1 MSGIA
6 RHHSEWLSLIEV
18 SGPFLTLPVLVRV
31 FPQGLPKVDGKKLG
45 RLRAA
50 FEEWANA
57 QDAKA
62 SDANALH
69 ATWVQLVLGELLEFD
84 DQTLRSG
91 DGLPSGLD
99 VPLAE
104 HHETLRPSRAIVEPS
119 GRTKAGAPRLLVA
132 VWPSNQDLESAVPAA
147 RWAASP
153 LERMTQLCRSAGV
166 RLGLVTNGERWT
178 VVDAPVGQTAGYA
191 SWYAGLWLQEPITL
205 AAFEALLG
213 VRRFFAVADTDT
225 IEALLDESVAFQQ
238 EVTDQLGYQV
248 RRAVEV
254 LVQALDRADLDRK
267 RELLRDVPPA
277 RLYDAALTVMMRLVF
292 LFCAEERG
300 LLLLGD
306 ETYDANYAV
315 STLRALLREEADR
328 VGVEVLER
336 RQDAWARL
344 LATFR
349 AVHGGVEHEALR
361 LPALGGSLF
370 DPDRFPFLEGRAA
383 GTSWLA
389 TPASPLPIDNRTV
402 LHLLE
407 ALQLLRTRGDGGT
420 SEARKLSYR
429 ALDIEQIGHV
439 YEGLLDHVAVR
450 VDTDTLGLL
459 GTKDKEP
466 ELSLDELN
474 RERRHGTDGLIG
486 FLKEHTGRSTSA
498 LRNDLEAEL
507 DEGAEQR
514 LLVACG
520 NDKALVKHIA
530 PYHALIR
537 KDVWG
542 YPQIYRA
549 GSFMVTGGSERR
561 QTGTHYTPKSLTEQI
576 VTETLEPLVYVGPA
590 EGKPRDAWTLRSAVE
605 LLDLKICDMA
615 MGSGAFL
622 VQVCRWLAER
632 VVEAWEEAERQG
644 AAISADGEVLEKA
657 GGRDLLPPDRE
668 ERLSFARGLVAER
681 CVYGVDINPMAV
693 ELAKL
698 SLWLVTLAKG
708 RPFGFL
714 DHNLRSGDSLLGI
727 TSLEQLENF
736 HLDPVRGTSLHHT
749 LFDPRHEIRVAVTKA
764 LELRQRL
771 RAIRILD
778 IEDVRAMERLDGEAK
793 AVLRRAELAADL
805 LIGGA
810 IATIGMHE
818 QGLDSMLVELADSF
832 RPAITPGPDVRRLD
846 ERARELLDTDCPER
860 LRPRRPFH
868 WAIEFP
874 ELFISERCGF
884 DAIVGNPP
892 FLGGKRITGATGQKY
907 RDFLVKWLAGGTR
920 GSADLVSYFF
930 LRAFGLLKQN
940 GTMGL
945 LAVNTIAEGDTRKV
959 GLESMTNR
967 GAVIYSAYPNEQ
979 WPGSAAVAISRI
991 HVRKGPWHGTCRLH
1005 GSVVAHV
1012 SPFLTGDEDRLPQRL
1027 AANRGK
1033 AFVGTLVHGS
1043 GFLISEDEAQDL
1055 LSKDPRNRDVVFP
1068 YLNGQDVNSD
1078 PNQRP
1083 SRWVINFWDWPE
1095 ARARTYH
1102 EAYSL
1107 VRKRA
1112 KPERDKL
1119 DERTTDNK
1127 KYKKHWWLHGRQ
1139 AKDLYHAIGRGQ
1151 LYAEHPTDWRPGAT
1165 PLRSVILIPETTK
1178 YCAFHILPNDAV
1190 FSHMVKVVASDS
1202 FDLFGVLSSTLHEV
1216 WARKNS
1222 STLET
1227 RLKYV
1232 PTDAFETFAQ
1242 PERVLSNADIPRDF
1256 LALRKRVMGAREL
1269 GLTKLYNELHDPSL
1283 NANDLLKLREMIV
1296 TLDQLVLAAYGWT
1309 DVMLDHDF
1317 HTVAYLPENDRVRF
1331 TISESA
1337 RHEVLRRLAELNH
1350 SRYEEEVREGLRGPV
1365 ETGLVDLQA
1374 ERRRRASSGRMS
1386 GVVASASYA
1395 QSDFAFEEA
1404 PRQVAE
1410 AGAAYDPESGAAR
1423 QIREWLAAHR
1433 GWHAKEEI
1441 ISGARV
1447 RPDEWPL
1454 AIKELVDGGAVA
1466 KQGER
1471 RGTKYKAKQP

>member
-31 FPQGLPKVDGKKLG
+31 FPQGLPKVDGNKLG

-50 FEEWANA
+50 YEEWANA
-57 QDAKA
+57 QDVKA
-62 SDANALH
+62 PDASALH

-104 HHETLRPSRAIVEPS
+104 HHETLRPSIAIVEPS
-119 GRTKAGAPRLLVA
+119 GRAKAGKPRLLVA
-132 VWPSNQDLESAVPAA
+132 VWPSDQDLESAVPAA

-254 LVQALDRADLDRK
+254 LVQALDRADLDRN

-389 TPASPLPIDNRTV
+389 TTASPLPIDNRTV

-407 ALQLLRTRGDGGT
+407 ALQLLRTRGDGGS

-450 VDTDTLGLL
+450 VDADTLGLL

-474 RERRHGTDGLIG
+474 RERHHGVDGLIA
-486 FLKEHTGRSTSA
+486 FLKERTGRSSSA
-498 LRNDLEAEL
+498 LRNDLDAEL
-507 DEGAEQR
+507 DEVAEQR

-520 NDKALVKHIA
+520 NDKALVKRIA

-549 GSFMVTGGSERR
+549 GSFMVTGGPERR

-590 EGKPRDAWTLRSAVE
+590 EGKSRDAWKLRSASE

-644 AAISADGEVLEKA
+644 AAISADGDVLEKA
-657 GGRDLLPPDRE
+657 AGHDLLPLDRE
-668 ERLSFARGLVAER
+668 ERLSFARRLVAER

-727 TSLEQLENF
+727 HRLDQLTELSMTPAGGGQRRLFGKSIESAVHEALALRRQLRVIAIRDIHDVQAMAALDASARAKIDVAERLADGFVGAVFAADSPASLETRLSALSIEAERIVYGDAATLKSSQDQATWDLAKD
-736 HLDPVRGTSLHHT
+736 LPPGRPV
-749 LFDPRHEIRVAVTKA
+749 
-764 LELRQRL
+764 
-771 RAIRILD
+771 
-778 IEDVRAMERLDGEAK
+778 
-793 AVLRRAELAADL
+793 
-805 LIGGA
+805 
-810 IATIGMHE
+810 
-818 QGLDSMLVELADSF
+818 
-832 RPAITPGPDVRRLD
+832 
-846 ERARELLDTDCPER
+846 
-860 LRPRRPFH
+860 RRPFH
-868 WAIEFP
+868 WSLELP
-874 ELFISERCGF
+874 EVFARENAGF
-884 DAIVGNPP
+884 DGIVGNPP
-892 FLGGKRITGATGQKY
+892 FLGGKRISTVLGPTY
-907 RDFLVKWLAGGTR
+907 NDWLATAHEGA
-920 GSADLVSYFF
+920 SKNADLVAHFF
-930 LRAFGLLKQN
+930 RRAWNLLRDGGGFGLLATN
-940 GTMGL
+940 S
-945 LAVNTIAEGDTRKV
+945 IAEGDTRQS
-959 GLESMTNR
+959 GLEWLLR
-967 GAVIYSAYPNEQ
+967 HGAVIHSAHPNEP
-979 WPGSAAVAISRI
+979 WPGSAAVVTSRV
-991 HVRKGPWHGTCRLH
+991 HVRRGEWQGKRSLLGRPVPYISAFLSDREEWSPKRLKANAGIGFI
-1005 GSVVAHV
+1005 GSLLNGIGFV
-1012 SPFLTGDEDRLPQRL
+1012 L
-1027 AANRGK
+1027 AP
-1033 AFVGTLVHGS
+1033 
-1043 GFLISEDEAQDL
+1043 DEAERMLD
-1055 LSKDPRNRDVVFP
+1055 SDPKNADVLFP
-1068 YLNGQDVNSD
+1068 YLNGEDLNSD
-1078 PNQRP
+1078 PEQQPR
-1083 SRWVINFWDWPE
+1083 RFVINFWDWSE
-1095 ARARTYH
+1095 QRAREYALPYRRVLDRVKPHRDTINDAKKRVKERWWTY
-1102 EAYSL
+1102 EA
-1107 VRKRA
+1107 VA
-1112 KPERDKL
+1112 F
-1119 DERTTDNK
+1119 
-1127 KYKKHWWLHGRQ
+1127 
-1139 AKDLYHAIGRGQ
+1139 DLYHRIGTGHRF
-1151 LYAEHPTDWRPGAT
+1151 ERHPEGWDPAT
-1165 PLRSVILIPETTK
+1165 GPMMRVLALTRVSKTL
-1178 YCAFHILPNDAV
+1178 AFSFVPSGCV
-1190 FSHMVKVVASDS
+1190 FSEQTVVFAIEDSAQFAILQSSIHAAFAWQHASRMKN
-1202 FDLFGVLSSTLHEV
+1202 DLRYS
-1216 WARKNS
+1216 
-1222 STLET
+1222 
-1227 RLKYV
+1227 
-1232 PTDAFETFAQ
+1232 PTDAFEPFPWPDKAV
-1242 PERVLSNADIPRDF
+1242 PE
-1256 LALRKRVMGAREL
+1256 ALESLGDRFHEARRSVMSAERI
-1269 GLTKLYNELHDPSL
+1269 GLTKLYNRFHDPNERDSRIEALRELH
-1283 NANDLLKLREMIV
+1283 REI
-1296 TLDQLVLAAYGWT
+1296 DI
-1309 DVMLDHDF
+1309 
-1317 HTVAYLPENDRVRF
+1317 TVARAYNWDDIDLGHGFHEVPYLPENDHVRF
-1331 TISESA
+1331 TISETG
-1337 RHEVLRRLAELNH
+1337 RVEVLQRLAELNRI
-1350 SRYEEEVREGLRGPV
+1350 RYEEEGAQALLRGTATRIHRPRRADAN
-1365 ETGLVDLQA
+1365 TAPQPLLVFSGRSENQA
-1374 ERRRRASSGRMS
+1374 EHLMAAEPRARCGADPGRAI
-1386 GVVASASYA
+1386 V
-1395 QSDFAFEEA
+1395 DFLKTHF
-1404 PRQVAE
+1404 
-1410 AGAAYDPESGAAR
+1410 D
-1423 QIREWLAAHR
+1423 
-1433 GWHAKEEI
+1433 WHAKSAI
-1441 ISGARV
+1441 
-1447 RPDEWPL
+1447 L
-1454 AIKELVDGGAVA
+1454 AATGLTDGQWNSAITDLVANGLVER
-1466 KQGER
+1466 QGER
-1471 RGTKYKAKQP
+1471 RGARYRSRSGPHGARGARP

>member
-50 FEEWANA
+50 YEEWANA

-62 SDANALH
+62 PDASALH
-69 ATWVQLVLGELLEFD
+69 ATWLRLVLGELLEFD
-84 DQTLRSG
+84 EQTLRSG

-104 HHETLRPSRAIVEPS
+104 HHETLRPSMAIVEPS
-119 GRTKAGAPRLLVA
+119 GRTKAGTPRLLVA

-153 LERMTQLCRSAGV
+153 LERMTQLCRSTGV
-166 RLGLVTNGERWT
+166 RVGLVTNGERWT

-191 SWYAGLWLQEPITL
+191 SWYVSLWLQEPITL
-205 AAFEALLG
+205 AAFDALLG
-213 VRRFFAVADTDT
+213 VRRFFSVADTDT

-254 LVQALDRADLDRK
+254 LVQALDRADLDRN

-306 ETYDANYAV
+306 ETYDANYAI

-370 DPDRFPFLEGRAA
+370 DPDRFPFLEGRAV

-439 YEGLLDHVAVR
+439 YEGLLDHAAVR
-450 VDTDTLGLL
+450 VDTYTLGLL

-474 RERRHGTDGLIG
+474 RERRHGADGLIG

-498 LRNDLEAEL
+498 LRNDLDAEL
-507 DEGAEQR
+507 EEVAEQR

-542 YPQIYRA
+542 YPQIYPA

-590 EGKPRDAWTLRSAVE
+590 EGKQRDAWKLRSAAE

-632 VVEAWEEAERQG
+632 VVEAWEGAERQG

-657 GGRDLLPPDRE
+657 AGHDLLPPDRE
-668 ERLSFARGLVAER
+668 ERLSFARRLVAER
-681 CVYGVDINPMAV
+681 CIYGVDINPMAV

-727 TSLEQLENF
+727 TGIEQLENF
-736 HLDPVRGTSLHHT
+736 HLDPARGRSLHNT
-749 LFDPRHEIRVAVTKA
+749 LFDPRHEIRRAVRTA

-771 RAIRILD
+771 RATRILD
-778 IEDVRAMERLDGEAK
+778 IEDVRRMARMNGEALES
-793 AVLRRAELAADL
+793 LRQPELAADL
-805 LIGGA
+805 LVGA
-810 IATIGMHE
+810 VISTAGQRHE
-818 QGLDSMLVELADSF
+818 A
-832 RPAITPGPDVRRLD
+832 LD
-846 ERARELLDTDCPER
+846 ERLVGLAASLKLELSSGADAQQFEGRAREFLDTDCPER

-868 WAIEFP
+868 WVTEFP
-874 ELFISERCGF
+874 EVFVRPDSGF
-884 DAIVGNPP
+884 DGIVGNPP
-892 FLGGKRITGATGQKY
+892 FLGGKRLSQVCGDAYNAYLKAVTSESKGA
-907 RDFLVKWLAGGTR
+907 
-920 GSADLVSYFF
+920 ADLSAYFF
-930 LRAFGLLKQN
+930 RRAFDLIGHGGSFGLLA
-940 GTMGL
+940 T
-945 LAVNTIAEGDTRKV
+945 NTIAQADTKEVGLDVIVAKGGTIYSATPLVIWPGTANVHASIVHVSKREWRGHRRLDGHSVASISSRLVEEAGADIQPYRLKEVFPKASGGTGLLGIGFVISGDLFKEWTTEDINYREVLWPYVNGKELNSMSSISPPRYVINFGNMTEEEAEEYPLAMRRVRELVKPQRDPLTRQIHEVCYWKHWDKREALYEAIQDLKRVLVCSFVSKHLPFTFLPTGWVYSKELVVIPTDDAANFALLQSTVHAVWARHLSGTLKSDLSYSISDALRTFPIPDDDLTECRKV
-959 GLESMTNR
+959 GE
-967 GAVIYSAYPNEQ
+967 AY
-979 WPGSAAVAISRI
+979 
-991 HVRKGPWHGTCRLH
+991 
-1005 GSVVAHV
+1005 
-1012 SPFLTGDEDRLPQRL
+1012 F
-1027 AANRGK
+1027 
-1033 AFVGTLVHGS
+1033 
-1043 GFLISEDEAQDL
+1043 
-1055 LSKDPRNRDVVFP
+1055 
-1068 YLNGQDVNSD
+1068 
-1078 PNQRP
+1078 
-1083 SRWVINFWDWPE
+1083 
-1095 ARARTYH
+1095 RART
-1102 EAYSL
+1102 ELLRSL
-1107 VRKRA
+1107 NIGLTDLYNRFHDPKEHAAALQELRGLHKR
-1112 KPERDKL
+1112 L
-1119 DERTTDNK
+1119 DE
-1127 KYKKHWWLHGRQ
+1127 
-1139 AKDLYHAIGRGQ
+1139 
-1151 LYAEHPTDWRPGAT
+1151 
-1165 PLRSVILIPETTK
+1165 
-1178 YCAFHILPNDAV
+1178 AV
-1190 FSHMVKVVASDS
+1190 
-1202 FDLFGVLSSTLHEV
+1202 TC
-1216 WARKNS
+1216 
-1222 STLET
+1222 
-1227 RLKYV
+1227 
-1232 PTDAFETFAQ
+1232 
-1242 PERVLSNADIPRDF
+1242 
-1256 LALRKRVMGAREL
+1256 
-1269 GLTKLYNELHDPSL
+1269 
-1283 NANDLLKLREMIV
+1283 
-1296 TLDQLVLAAYGWT
+1296 AYGWS
-1309 DVMLDHDF
+1309 DLKLQHEF
-1317 HTVAYLPENDRVRF
+1317 REAAFLPGKDRVRF
-1331 TISESA
+1331 TISEPA
-1337 RHEVLRRLAELNH
+1337 RIELLRRLAELNH
-1350 SRYEEEVREGLRGPV
+1350 ARYQEEVARGLHGGSATRPPARTPSRHRANSADFAHPELDFNDPSADQGQKRVASKPQAGKDRDPARV
-1365 ETGLVDLQA
+1365 ILDYLNARRAWYGKAEILSATGLTDGQWNTAVSDLVA
-1374 ERRRRASSGRMS
+1374 HGLVER
-1386 GVVASASYA
+1386 
-1395 QSDFAFEEA
+1395 
-1404 PRQVAE
+1404 
-1410 AGAAYDPESGAAR
+1410 
-1423 QIREWLAAHR
+1423 
-1433 GWHAKEEI
+1433 
-1441 ISGARV
+1441 
-1447 RPDEWPL
+1447 
-1454 AIKELVDGGAVA
+1454 
-1466 KQGER
+1466 QGEK
-1471 RGTKYKAKQP
+1471 RGAKYRAHAGSKGS

>member
-6 RHHSEWLSLIEV
+6 RHHSEWVSLIEV

-50 FEEWANA
+50 YEEWASA
-57 QDAKA
+57 QDAKV
-62 SDANALH
+62 SDAGALH

-84 DQTLRSG
+84 DRTLRSG

-99 VPLAE
+99 ARLPE
-104 HHETLRPSRAIVEPS
+104 HHETLRPSIAIVEPS
-119 GRTKAGAPRLLVA
+119 GRAKAGTPRLLVA

-153 LERMTQLCRSAGV
+153 LERMTQLCRSTGV
-166 RLGLVTNGERWT
+166 RLGLVSNGERWI

-205 AAFEALLG
+205 AAFDALLG

-225 IEALLDESVAFQQ
+225 IEAMLDESVAFQQ

-254 LVQALDRADLDRK
+254 LVQALDRADLDRN

-349 AVHGGVEHEALR
+349 AVHGGIEHEALR

-383 GTSWLA
+383 GTSWLDTLA
-389 TPASPLPIDNRTV
+389 TPLPIDNRTV

-450 VDTDTLGLL
+450 VDADTLGLT

-474 RERRHGTDGLIG
+474 RERRHGRDGLIEY
-486 FLKEHTGRSTSA
+486 LKEHTGRSTSA
-498 LRNDLEAEL
+498 LRNEL
-507 DEGAEQR
+507 DAEPDEVAEQR

-520 NDKALVKHIA
+520 NDKDLVKHIA

-590 EGKPRDAWTLRSAVE
+590 EGKPRDAWKLRAAVE

-644 AAISADGEVLEKA
+644 AAISAEGQVLEKA
-657 GGRDLLPPDRE
+657 AGHDLLPQDRE
-668 ERLSFARGLVAER
+668 ERLSFARRLVAER

-714 DHNLRSGDSLLGI
+714 DHALRSGDSLLGI
-727 TSLEQLENF
+727 RRADQLADLSLESSNGPHQARLFGQRLKRLLSEA
-736 HLDPVRGTSLHHT
+736 LSLRT
-749 LFDPRHEIRVAVTKA
+749 
-764 LELRQRL
+764 RL
-771 RAIRILD
+771 RAVRIRD
-778 IEDVRAMERLDGEAK
+778 IEDVNVMAELDAQSRTPLRHVLLAADALVQQTLLHAKKPRALDAALNHLSALLERLDG
-793 AVLRRAELAADL
+793 D
-805 LIGGA
+805 
-810 IATIGMHE
+810 H
-818 QGLDSMLVELADSF
+818 
-832 RPAITPGPDVRRLD
+832 TPGAPDLMALEGQIGLLLED
-846 ERARELLDTDCPER
+846 EHFSQK
-860 LRPRRPFH
+860 PFQ
-868 WAIEFP
+868 WCVEFP
-874 ELFISERCGF
+874 EVFSRERPGF
-884 DAIVGNPP
+884 DAVLGNPP
-892 FLGGKRITGATGQKY
+892 YINAVDLYLGPIAKRLKDFYAATYSSARGSYDMYVLFLERALVLTRAEGLMGLLVPNKVLSAEYAESLRQMVVDSSRIHSITDFSRSRAFAASVYPVALVVHRIQSDMPAAVRSDDGREVGKVPQSAFRDAPKLLWGHVLSRYPELLSRMMRSAVRLGSVASVTGAATVAEAYEIAKSVRPLKEKSVPAGYKRFVVSGNIRPARTTWSEAPVQYLKSRYERPIVPINALSPNRRRQASSAKIILSGMAKRPTAFCDEDAAYLGGKSTV
-907 RDFLVKWLAGGTR
+907 LVL
-920 GSADLVSYFF
+920 
-930 LRAFGLLKQN
+930 
-940 GTMGL
+940 
-945 LAVNTIAEGDTRKV
+945 
-959 GLESMTNR
+959 
-967 GAVIYSAYPNEQ
+967 
-979 WPGSAAVAISRI
+979 
-991 HVRKGPWHGTCRLH
+991 
-1005 GSVVAHV
+1005 
-1012 SPFLTGDEDRLPQRL
+1012 
-1027 AANRGK
+1027 
-1033 AFVGTLVHGS
+1033 
-1043 GFLISEDEAQDL
+1043 
-1055 LSKDPRNRDVVFP
+1055 DPRPGV
-1068 YLNGQDVNSD
+1068 
-1078 PNQRP
+1078 
-1083 SRWVINFWDWPE
+1083 
-1095 ARARTYH
+1095 
-1102 EAYSL
+1102 SL
-1107 VRKRA
+1107 
-1112 KPERDKL
+1112 
-1119 DERTTDNK
+1119 
-1127 KYKKHWWLHGRQ
+1127 
-1139 AKDLYHAIGRGQ
+1139 KDSLQ
-1151 LYAEHPTDWRPGAT
+1151 
-1165 PLRSVILIPETTK
+1165 
-1178 YCAFHILPNDAV
+1178 N
-1190 FSHMVKVVASDS
+1190 
-1202 FDLFGVLSSTLHEV
+1202 
-1216 WARKNS
+1216 
-1222 STLET
+1222 
-1227 RLKYV
+1227 
-1232 PTDAFETFAQ
+1232 
-1242 PERVLSNADIPRDF
+1242 
-1256 LALRKRVMGAREL
+1256 LALK
-1269 GLTKLYNELHDPSL
+1269 
-1283 NANDLLKLREMIV
+1283 
-1296 TLDQLVLAAYGWT
+1296 
-1309 DVMLDHDF
+1309 
-1317 HTVAYLPENDRVRF
+1317 
-1331 TISESA
+1331 
-1337 RHEVLRRLAELNH
+1337 
-1350 SRYEEEVREGLRGPV
+1350 
-1365 ETGLVDLQA
+1365 
-1374 ERRRRASSGRMS
+1374 RRRSR
-1386 GVVASASYA
+1386 
-1395 QSDFAFEEA
+1395 
-1404 PRQVAE
+1404 
-1410 AGAAYDPESGAAR
+1410 AGA
-1423 QIREWLAAHR
+1423 
-1433 GWHAKEEI
+1433 
-1441 ISGARV
+1441 
-1447 RPDEWPL
+1447 
-1454 AIKELVDGGAVA
+1454 
-1466 KQGER
+1466 
-1471 RGTKYKAKQP
+1471 

>member
-18 SGPFLTLPVLVRV
+18 SGPFLTLPVLVRI

-50 FEEWANA
+50 YEEWANA

-62 SDANALH
+62 PDASVLH
-69 ATWVQLVLGELLEFD
+69 ATWVELVLSELLEFD

-99 VPLAE
+99 VRLAE
-104 HHETLRPSRAIVEPS
+104 HHETLRPSIAIVEPS
-119 GRTKAGAPRLLVA
+119 GRAKAGTPRLLIA
-132 VWPSNQDLESAVPAA
+132 VWPSDQDLESAVRAA

-153 LERMTQLCRSAGV
+153 LERMTQLCRSTGV

-191 SWYAGLWLQEPITL
+191 SWYACYWLQEPITL
-205 AAFEALLG
+205 AAFDALLG

-349 AVHGGVEHEALR
+349 AVHGGIEHEALR

-370 DPDRFPFLEGRAA
+370 DPDRFPFLEGRAE

-450 VDTDTLGLL
+450 VDADTLGLS
-459 GTKDKEP
+459 GSKDKEH

-474 RERRHGTDGLIG
+474 RERRHGRDGLIEL
-486 FLKEHTGRSTSA
+486 LKEHTGRSASA
-498 LRNDLEAEL
+498 LRNDLDAEH
-507 DEGAEQR
+507 DEVAEQR

-590 EGKPRDAWTLRSAVE
+590 EGKPRDAWKLRSAAE

-632 VVEAWEEAERQG
+632 VVEAWEEAERQDSS
-644 AAISADGEVLEKA
+644 ISSDGEVLEESA
-657 GGRDLLPPDRE
+657 GHDLLPPGRE
-668 ERLSFARGLVAER
+668 ERLSFARRLVAER
-681 CVYGVDINPMAV
+681 CIYGVDINPMAV

-727 TSLEQLENF
+727 TSLDQLENF
-736 HLDPVRGTSLHHT
+736 HIDPVRGKNLHHT
-749 LFDPRHEIRVAVTKA
+749 LFDPRHDIRVAVTKA

-771 RAIRILD
+771 RATWIRD
-778 IEDVRAMERLDGEAK
+778 IEDVRAMTRLDEEAK
-793 AVLRRAELAADL
+793 AVLRRPELAADL
-805 LIGGA
+805 LVGA
-810 IATIGMHE
+810 VFATAGM
-818 QGLDSMLVELADSF
+818 
-832 RPAITPGPDVRRLD
+832 PDKALD
-846 ERARELLDTDCPER
+846 ERLVVLADELAGAVATAASKLRLEAEARRLLDLECPGR
-860 LRPRRPFH
+860 LQSRHPFH
-868 WAIEFP
+868 WAIEYP
-874 ELFISERCGF
+874 EVFVRERPGF

-892 FLGGKRITGATGQKY
+892 FMRGHDISGQFGGQY
-907 RDFLVKWLAGGTR
+907 RAYLAREIHR
-920 GSADLVSYFF
+920 GKAGIADLCAFF
-930 LRAFGLLKQN
+930 VRRASSLVRDAGTVGLVATN
-940 GTMGL
+940 S
-945 LAVNTIAEGDTRKV
+945 ISEGDSRLV
-959 GLESMTNR
+959 GFDSVLDR
-967 GAVIYSAYPNEQ
+967 GYRLIYADPNLTWPGRAAVI
-979 WPGSAAVAISRI
+979 
-991 HVRKGPWHGTCRLH
+991 
-1005 GSVVAHV
+1005 V
-1012 SPFLTGDEDRLPQRL
+1012 SPFVLWRGQWSGLAKLAGRACDYINGSLVEGVRSHPRALIENAGKSFVGAYVLGDAFELSAAQAQRLLERDPKNAEVVLPYINGVELNAYSMPRPQRWI
-1027 AANRGK
+1027 
-1033 AFVGTLVHGS
+1033 VC
-1043 GFLISEDEAQDL
+1043 
-1055 LSKDPRNRDVVFP
+1055 
-1068 YLNGQDVNSD
+1068 
-1078 PNQRP
+1078 
-1083 SRWVINFWDWPE
+1083 FWDWPME
-1095 ARARTYH
+1095 KARKYRHCFEHVEKNTAASRMKSAWWQFARSRPDLYH
-1102 EAYSL
+1102 TIGLGS
-1107 VRKRA
+1107 RFTKHPRDW
-1112 KPERDKL
+1112 KPEKQRLTRVIVKAKTSDTWGFEFYEPAVIFDQAITVIASQCAGVFAVLQSSLHECWGRYSGAGSAMKTDLRYAPTLFETFPFPQINERLIAVGERFYADRASLLAQRDIGLTRLSGLVDDRSQGASDVTAFREQRMLLDSAVADAFGWNDLDLNHGFWRTDKGERFTIDDQARKAILLRLRKL
-1119 DERTTDNK
+1119 NS
-1127 KYKKHWWLHGRQ
+1127 GRQ
-1139 AKDLYHAIGRGQ
+1139 A
-1151 LYAEHPTDWRPGAT
+1151 
-1165 PLRSVILIPETTK
+1165 
-1178 YCAFHILPNDAV
+1178 CAQV
-1190 FSHMVKVVASDS
+1190 
-1202 FDLFGVLSSTLHEV
+1202 
-1216 WARKNS
+1216 
-1222 STLET
+1222 
-1227 RLKYV
+1227 
-1232 PTDAFETFAQ
+1232 
-1242 PERVLSNADIPRDF
+1242 
-1256 LALRKRVMGAREL
+1256 
-1269 GLTKLYNELHDPSL
+1269 
-1283 NANDLLKLREMIV
+1283 
-1296 TLDQLVLAAYGWT
+1296 
-1309 DVMLDHDF
+1309 
-1317 HTVAYLPENDRVRF
+1317 
-1331 TISESA
+1331 
-1337 RHEVLRRLAELNH
+1337 
-1350 SRYEEEVREGLRGPV
+1350 
-1365 ETGLVDLQA
+1365 
-1374 ERRRRASSGRMS
+1374 
-1386 GVVASASYA
+1386 
-1395 QSDFAFEEA
+1395 QSDEQSLDTPF
-1404 PRQVAE
+1404 
-1410 AGAAYDPESGAAR
+1410 
-1423 QIREWLAAHR
+1423 
-1433 GWHAKEEI
+1433 
-1441 ISGARV
+1441 
-1447 RPDEWPL
+1447 
-1454 AIKELVDGGAVA
+1454 
-1466 KQGER
+1466 
-1471 RGTKYKAKQP
+1471 

>member
-50 FEEWANA
+50 YEEWASA
-57 QDAKA
+57 QDAKV
-62 SDANALH
+62 SDAGALH
-69 ATWVQLVLGELLEFD
+69 AAWVRLVLGELLEFD
-84 DQTLRSG
+84 DRTLRSA

-99 VPLAE
+99 VRLPE
-104 HHETLRPSRAIVEPS
+104 HHETLRPSIAIVEPS
-119 GRTKAGAPRLLVA
+119 GRAKAGTPRLLVA
-132 VWPSNQDLESAVPAA
+132 IWPSNQDLESAVPGA

-153 LERMTQLCRSAGV
+153 LERMTQLCRSTGV
-166 RLGLVTNGERWT
+166 RLGLVSNGERWT

-205 AAFEALLG
+205 AAIDALLG

-225 IEALLDESVAFQQ
+225 LEAMLDESVAFQQ
-238 EVTDQLGYQV
+238 EVTNQLGYQV

-383 GTSWLA
+383 GTSWFA

-450 VDTDTLGLL
+450 VDTNTLGLL

-498 LRNDLEAEL
+498 LRNDLNAEL
-507 DEGAEQR
+507 DEVAEQR
-514 LLVACG
+514 LRVACG

-549 GSFMVTGGSERR
+549 GSFMVTGGPERR

-590 EGKPRDAWTLRSAVE
+590 EGTARDAWKLRSAAE

-632 VVEAWEEAERQG
+632 VVEAWEEVERQG
-644 AAISADGEVLEKA
+644 AVISADGDILENAA
-657 GGRDLLPPDRE
+657 GHDLLPPDRE
-668 ERLSFARGLVAER
+668 ERLSFARRLVAER

-698 SLWLVTLAKG
+698 SLWLITLAKS
-708 RPFGFL
+708 RPFGYL
-714 DHNLRSGDSLLGI
+714 DHALKCGDSLLGA
-727 TSLEQLENF
+727 TSISQLERF
-736 HLDPVRGTSLHHT
+736 SLRPEFQQLTFATAELRRYVEQARQKRRELEDLPSYDHT
-749 LFDPRHEIRVAVTKA
+749 QIETKNRLHAEAEAATAKVKALADCLIA
-764 LELRQRL
+764 LELRGLDGDAYADARETEADQVQRL
-771 RAIRILD
+771 MKRDADANESQTPIFKSKD
-778 IEDVRAMERLDGEAK
+778 
-793 AVLRRAELAADL
+793 LREYANA
-805 LIGGA
+805 
-810 IATIGMHE
+810 
-818 QGLDSMLVELADSF
+818 Q
-832 RPAITPGPDVRRLD
+832 
-846 ERARELLDTDCPER
+846 
-860 LRPRRPFH
+860 LRGRRPFH
-868 WAIEFP
+868 WPVEFP
-874 ELFISERCGF
+874 EVFARGGF
-884 DAIVGNPP
+884 DAFAGNPP
-892 FLGGKRITGATGQKY
+892 FMGGTKLSTALGADYRELLVRAIAGGITG
-907 RDFLVKWLAGGTR
+907 VR
-920 GSADLVSYFF
+920 GSADLATYFL
-930 LRAFGLLKQN
+930 LRCEMLCQ
-940 GTMGL
+940 
-945 LAVNTIAEGDTRKV
+945 RQ
-959 GLESMTNR
+959 
-967 GAVIYSAYPNEQ
+967 AVIGLVTTNSLGQGDAREVGFEQILKRGNRVIRAYPSSP
-979 WPGSAAVAISRI
+979 WPGQATVFYAMFCLRIGDWKGDYWVDDVKVDGIDASLGASSSATLS
-991 HVRKGPWHGTCRLH
+991 PERLKSNE
-1005 GSVVAHV
+1005 GV
-1012 SPFLTGDEDRLPQRL
+1012 
-1027 AANRGK
+1027 
-1033 AFVGTLVHGS
+1033 AFVGVNLGGE
-1043 GFLISEDEAQDL
+1043 GFVTPNAWATAL
-1055 LSKDPRNRDVVFP
+1055 LKAKPHYGQALRP
-1068 YLNGQDVNSD
+1068 YLTGALVNGSPDLQPDDYIVT
-1078 PNQRP
+1078 
-1083 SRWVINFWDWPE
+1083 FYDWPLSRDGISRNYE
-1095 ARARTYH
+1095 GQVA
-1102 EAYSL
+1102 EDF
-1107 VRKRA
+1107 
-1112 KPERDKL
+1112 PECL
-1119 DERTTDNK
+1119 E
-1127 KYKKHWWLHGRQ
+1127 
-1139 AKDLYHAIGRGQ
+1139 
-1151 LYAEHPTDWRPGAT
+1151 
-1165 PLRSVILIPETTK
+1165 
-1178 YCAFHILPNDAV
+1178 
-1190 FSHMVKVVASDS
+1190 
-1202 FDLFGVLSSTLHEV
+1202 
-1216 WARKNS
+1216 WAREHVKP
-1222 STLET
+1222 
-1227 RLKYV
+1227 Y
-1232 PTDAFETFAQ
+1232 
-1242 PERVLSNADIPRDF
+1242 RD
-1256 LALRKRVMGAREL
+1256 
-1269 GLTKLYNELHDPSL
+1269 GLTKPTPWN
-1283 NANDLLKLREMIV
+1283 NKLRTSWWQFGQWRWALEAAMVSVNRVLVLSRV
-1296 TLDQLVLAAYGWT
+1296 TPHVMLESVGKEWVFSDRLTVFVTESNLVFATLLSSIHQAWAWRYGTTNLSILSYSPSECFLTLPLPVDAHGEVEKQITSTVESFVKARRNTAIRCQVGLTEIYNRFHDRGEASADIARLRALHVELDQAVAAAYGWH
-1309 DVMLDHDF
+1309 DLDLGHGF
-1317 HTVAYLPENDRVRF
+1317 HPT
-1331 TISESA
+1331 
-1337 RHEVLRRLAELNH
+1337 
-1350 SRYEEEVREGLRGPV
+1350 
-1365 ETGLVDLQA
+1365 
-1374 ERRRRASSGRMS
+1374 
-1386 GVVASASYA
+1386 
-1395 QSDFAFEEA
+1395 
-1404 PRQVAE
+1404 
-1410 AGAAYDPESGAAR
+1410 
-1423 QIREWLAAHR
+1423 
-1433 GWHAKEEI
+1433 
-1441 ISGARV
+1441 
-1447 RPDEWPL
+1447 
-1454 AIKELVDGGAVA
+1454 

-1471 RGTKYKAKQP
+1471 YTLSEPARRTVLDRLLALNHQRYEEDVKGGLHDKKKPRTAGKKRPQTENNSVPGLFD

>member
-50 FEEWANA
+50 YEEWANA

-62 SDANALH
+62 PDASALH

-99 VPLAE
+99 VSLAE
-104 HHETLRPSRAIVEPS
+104 HHETLRPSIAIVEPS
-119 GRTKAGAPRLLVA
+119 GRTKAGTPRLLVA
-132 VWPSNQDLESAVPAA
+132 IWPSNQDLESAVPTA

-153 LERMTQLCRSAGV
+153 LERMTQLCRSTGV
-166 RLGLVTNGERWT
+166 RLGVVTNGERWT

-205 AAFEALLG
+205 AAFDALLG

-389 TPASPLPIDNRTV
+389 MPASPLPIDNRTV

-486 FLKEHTGRSTSA
+486 FLKERTGRSNSA
-498 LRNDLEAEL
+498 LRNDLDAEL
-507 DEGAEQR
+507 DEVGEQR

-520 NDKALVKHIA
+520 NDKTLVKHIA

-549 GSFMVTGGSERR
+549 GSFMVTGGPERR

-590 EGKPRDAWTLRSAVE
+590 ERKPRDAWKLRSAAE

-644 AAISADGEVLEKA
+644 AAISADGEVLRRAA
-657 GGRDLLPPDRE
+657 GHDLLPPDRE
-668 ERLSFARGLVAER
+668 ERLSFARRLVAER

-708 RPFGFL
+708 RPLGFL
-714 DHNLRSGDSLLGI
+714 DHNLRCGDSILGI
-727 TSLEQLENF
+727 HRLEQLTE
-736 HLDPVRGTSLHHT
+736 LSMAPSGKGQRR
-749 LFDPRHEIRVAVTKA
+749 LFGQNIEEAVHDA
-764 LELRQRL
+764 IDLRQRL
-771 RAIRILD
+771 REMPIRD
-778 IEDVRAMERLDGEAK
+778 IHDVEAMARLDANARQRLEIPEHIADAFLGEVLASGGNENALGN
-793 AVLRRAELAADL
+793 AVASLAIQAERAIAGDRDSYATILRRADDALNVDL
-805 LIGGA
+805 PSGK
-810 IATIGMHE
+810 
-818 QGLDSMLVELADSF
+818 
-832 RPAITPGPDVRRLD
+832 PGRHPL
-846 ERARELLDTDCPER
+846 
-860 LRPRRPFH
+860 H
-868 WAIEFP
+868 WPLEFP
-874 ELFISERCGF
+874 EVFLRQRPGF
-884 DAIVGNPP
+884 DALVGNPP
-892 FLGGKRITGATGQKY
+892 FLGNRLWKGSFGDRLQWQCQMILGKSPGKI
-907 RDFLVKWLAGGTR
+907 
-920 GSADLVSYFF
+920 DLSVVFHRRAVDL
-930 LRAFGLLKQN
+930 LRADGCY
-940 GTMGL
+940 GL
-945 LAVNTIAEGDTRKV
+945 LATSNIAEGSAIEV
-959 GLESMTNR
+959 GLGVVVQNGDIYFAMKGMPWPGTAAVVVAVVGFIKGRWQGERDADGRKCARIGPRLDPEDADAWVPQDLSDAPYAFAGVDNSKGLAFVVTPESPWFERLKNEPKSLLRPYITGDDITSSALNRIGRWALDIGDRSLDEIARRWPVAHQFLTKEVRPTRTVAALKSYKGLIDRWWQFWNHRAELMRRIRKQENFIAFSKVTKYPICMLADSGWLYTNQVLLVANER
-967 GAVIYSAYPNEQ
+967 ADMLSICLSATFRCWLERFCGGGMGATLRLSVSESVAKFPVPRNAVSNAGIAAATRFNGLAVAYSAE
-979 WPGSAAVAISRI
+979 
-991 HVRKGPWHGTCRLH
+991 
-1005 GSVVAHV
+1005 
-1012 SPFLTGDEDRLPQRL
+1012 
-1027 AANRGK
+1027 
-1033 AFVGTLVHGS
+1033 
-1043 GFLISEDEAQDL
+1043 
-1055 LSKDPRNRDVVFP
+1055 
-1068 YLNGQDVNSD
+1068 
-1078 PNQRP
+1078 
-1083 SRWVINFWDWPE
+1083 
-1095 ARARTYH
+1095 H
-1102 EAYSL
+1102 E
-1107 VRKRA
+1107 
-1112 KPERDKL
+1112 
-1119 DERTTDNK
+1119 
-1127 KYKKHWWLHGRQ
+1127 
-1139 AKDLYHAIGRGQ
+1139 
-1151 LYAEHPTDWRPGAT
+1151 
-1165 PLRSVILIPETTK
+1165 
-1178 YCAFHILPNDAV
+1178 C
-1190 FSHMVKVVASDS
+1190 
-1202 FDLFGVLSSTLHEV
+1202 
-1216 WARKNS
+1216 
-1222 STLET
+1222 
-1227 RLKYV
+1227 
-1232 PTDAFETFAQ
+1232 
-1242 PERVLSNADIPRDF
+1242 
-1256 LALRKRVMGAREL
+1256 
-1269 GLTKLYNELHDPSL
+1269 GLTEVLNIINTPNAGDHSIVELRRLMAAIDM
-1283 NANDLLKLREMIV
+1283 E
-1296 TLDQLVLAAYGWT
+1296 VLAAYGW
-1309 DVMLDHDF
+1309 DDIEIVYDF
-1317 HTVAYLPENDRVRF
+1317 REFKGGSVNDPWRWALSDEVTTELLLRLTTLNRERVQEASGAGGAA
-1331 TISESA
+1331 TGITSSQ
-1337 RHEVLRRLAELNH
+1337 
-1350 SRYEEEVREGLRGPV
+1350 RG
-1365 ETGLVDLQA
+1365 
-1374 ERRRRASSGRMS
+1374 RRAKGATAS
-1386 GVVASASYA
+1386 VAGGLFGG
-1395 QSDFAFEEA
+1395 D
-1404 PRQVAE
+1404 AE
-1410 AGAAYDPESGAAR
+1410 
-1423 QIREWLAAHR
+1423 
-1433 GWHAKEEI
+1433 
-1441 ISGARV
+1441 
-1447 RPDEWPL
+1447 
-1454 AIKELVDGGAVA
+1454 
-1466 KQGER
+1466 
-1471 RGTKYKAKQP
+1471 

>member
-50 FEEWANA
+50 YEEWANA

-62 SDANALH
+62 SDASALH

-84 DQTLRSG
+84 DRTLRSG
-91 DGLPSGLD
+91 DRLPSGLD

-104 HHETLRPSRAIVEPS
+104 HHETLRPSMAIVEPS
-119 GRTKAGAPRLLVA
+119 GRAKAGTPRLLIA
-132 VWPSNQDLESAVPAA
+132 VWPSDQDLESAVPAA

-153 LERMTQLCRSAGV
+153 LERMTQLCRSTGV

-178 VVDAPVGQTAGYA
+178 IVDAPVGQTAGYA

-205 AAFEALLG
+205 AAFDALLG

-383 GTSWLA
+383 GTSWLD

-450 VDTDTLGLL
+450 VDADTLGLS

-474 RERRHGTDGLIG
+474 RERRHGRDGLIE

-498 LRNDLEAEL
+498 LRNDLDAEP
-507 DEGAEQR
+507 DEVAEQR

-590 EGKPRDAWTLRSAVE
+590 EGKPRDAWKLRSAAE

-657 GGRDLLPPDRE
+657 AGHDLLPPDRE
-668 ERLSFARGLVAER
+668 ERLSFARRLVAER
-681 CVYGVDINPMAV
+681 CIYGVDINPMAV

-714 DHNLRSGDSLLGI
+714 DHNLRCGDSVLG
-727 TSLEQLENF
+727 TCNLEQIARLSLSHNVTHYQHRLFGQSIEAAMKHAL
-736 HLDPVRGTSLHHT
+736 HLR
-749 LFDPRHEIRVAVTKA
+749 K
-764 LELRQRL
+764 RL
-771 RAIRILD
+771 RSITVRDIADVDDMSRLNREASDQFTAIGLIAD
-778 IEDVRAMERLDGEAK
+778 AIIGEA
-793 AVLRRAELAADL
+793 LRTAGDARALDRALASLASQIDDHL
-805 LIGGA
+805 GGVGEA
-810 IATIGMHE
+810 SQSLVRQTRANLSL
-818 QGLDSMLVELADSF
+818 GL
-832 RPAITPGPDVRRLD
+832 
-846 ERARELLDTDCPER
+846 PEGR
-860 LRPRRPFH
+860 QPRKPLH
-868 WAIEFP
+868 WALAFP
-874 ELFISERCGF
+874 EVFADDKCGF
-884 DAIVGNPP
+884 DCIITNPP
-892 FLGGKRITGATGQKY
+892 FVDSETMSRSTPLERAFLASHYSCAKGNWDLYVPFIERALILSAESAT
-907 RDFLVKWLAGGTR
+907 VAMISPNKWLAAPY
-920 GSADLVSYFF
+920 GSALRNYSDKTLSAILNFSGD
-930 LRAFGLLKQN
+930 RAFPGIGVAAICNIFSKRGTAAIWVTAPRSTRSSPITATVARSQIRDKETWGFLLSAHIDILAKLSATQSRLGNYATAGDPFTVSEAYELKEHISECSTGAKDFFKFVNTGTIDPYITLWGVSPVRYLKTSFTAPIIVKTTLQRHFPRRHALACKPKLILSGMRKFEAFFDERGEFVAGKSSVIVIPKDHRLSLMTCLGILNSRLMRFFVQESFGALGIDGGINISGKLVEELPLPSGFN
-940 GTMGL
+940 GSVPIIEE
-945 LAVNTIAEGDTRKV
+945 AVKEVLTGIKSGRAASELTHLVDDAVFDTYGVGADERRTIAE
-959 GLESMTNR
+959 
-967 GAVIYSAYPNEQ
+967 
-979 WPGSAAVAISRI
+979 
-991 HVRKGPWHGTCRLH
+991 C
-1005 GSVVAHV
+1005 
-1012 SPFLTGDEDRLPQRL
+1012 
-1027 AANRGK
+1027 
-1033 AFVGTLVHGS
+1033 
-1043 GFLISEDEAQDL
+1043 DL
-1055 LSKDPRNRDVVFP
+1055 R
-1068 YLNGQDVNSD
+1068 
-1078 PNQRP
+1078 
-1083 SRWVINFWDWPE
+1083 
-1095 ARARTYH
+1095 
-1102 EAYSL
+1102 
-1107 VRKRA
+1107 
-1112 KPERDKL
+1112 
-1119 DERTTDNK
+1119 
-1127 KYKKHWWLHGRQ
+1127 
-1139 AKDLYHAIGRGQ
+1139 
-1151 LYAEHPTDWRPGAT
+1151 
-1165 PLRSVILIPETTK
+1165 
-1178 YCAFHILPNDAV
+1178 C
-1190 FSHMVKVVASDS
+1190 
-1202 FDLFGVLSSTLHEV
+1202 
-1216 WARKNS
+1216 
-1222 STLET
+1222 
-1227 RLKYV
+1227 
-1232 PTDAFETFAQ
+1232 
-1242 PERVLSNADIPRDF
+1242 
-1256 LALRKRVMGAREL
+1256 
-1269 GLTKLYNELHDPSL
+1269 
-1283 NANDLLKLREMIV
+1283 
-1296 TLDQLVLAAYGWT
+1296 
-1309 DVMLDHDF
+1309 
-1317 HTVAYLPENDRVRF
+1317 
-1331 TISESA
+1331 
-1337 RHEVLRRLAELNH
+1337 
-1350 SRYEEEVREGLRGPV
+1350 
-1365 ETGLVDLQA
+1365 
-1374 ERRRRASSGRMS
+1374 
-1386 GVVASASYA
+1386 
-1395 QSDFAFEEA
+1395 
-1404 PRQVAE
+1404 
-1410 AGAAYDPESGAAR
+1410 
-1423 QIREWLAAHR
+1423 
-1433 GWHAKEEI
+1433 
-1441 ISGARV
+1441 
-1447 RPDEWPL
+1447 
-1454 AIKELVDGGAVA
+1454 
-1466 KQGER
+1466 
-1471 RGTKYKAKQP
+1471 

>member
-6 RHHSEWLSLIEV
+6 RHHTEWLSLIEV

-45 RLRAA
+45 RMRAA
-50 FEEWANA
+50 YEEWANA

-62 SDANALH
+62 PDANALQP
-69 ATWVQLVLGELLEFD
+69 TWVQLVLCELLEFD
-84 DQTLRSG
+84 DLTRRSG

-104 HHETLRPSRAIVEPS
+104 HHETLRPSIAIVEPS
-119 GRTKAGAPRLLVA
+119 GRTKAGTPRLLVA
-132 VWPSNQDLESAVPAA
+132 VWPSSQALESAVPAA

-153 LERMTQLCRSAGV
+153 LERMTQLCRSTGV

-254 LVQALDRADLDRK
+254 LVQALDRADLDRN

-370 DPDRFPFLEGRAA
+370 DPDRFPFLEGRAE

-389 TPASPLPIDNRTV
+389 TPASLLPIDNRTV

-450 VDTDTLGLL
+450 VHTHTLGLL

-474 RERRHGTDGLIG
+474 RERRHGADGLLG

-498 LRNDLEAEL
+498 LRNDLDAEL
-507 DEGAEQR
+507 EEVAEQR

-520 NDKALVKHIA
+520 NDKALVKQIA

-542 YPQIYRA
+542 YPQIYPA

-576 VTETLEPLVYVGPA
+576 VIETLEPLVYVGPA
-590 EGKPRDAWTLRSAVE
+590 EGQPRDAWKLRSAAE

-632 VVEAWEEAERQG
+632 VVEAWEGAERQG
-644 AAISADGEVLEKA
+644 APISADGEVLEKA
-657 GGRDLLPPDRE
+657 AGHDLLPPDRE
-668 ERLSFARGLVAER
+668 ERLSFARSLVAER
-681 CVYGVDINPMAV
+681 CIYGVDINPMAV

-698 SLWLVTLAKG
+698 SLWLVTLAKS

-714 DHNLRSGDSLLGI
+714 DHNLRCGDSLLGI
-727 TSLEQLENF
+727 HRIDQLIELSMTPTGQGQRRLF
-736 HLDPVRGTSLHHT
+736 GQSVERALDEAIQARKRLRSIPIRDIRDIDVMAT
-749 LFDPRHEIRVAVTKA
+749 LDAEARAKLSIPECIADAFIGIVLAANSQNAERIGLDTLA
-764 LELRQRL
+764 LEADRVVEGNTEALAVLGR
-771 RAIRILD
+771 
-778 IEDVRAMERLDGEAK
+778 RAMQDLAKEA
-793 AVLRRAELAADL
+793 
-805 LIGGA
+805 
-810 IATIGMHE
+810 
-818 QGLDSMLVELADSF
+818 
-832 RPAITPGPDVRRLD
+832 
-846 ERARELLDTDCPER
+846 PEE
-860 LRPRRPFH
+860 RPRRPFH
-868 WAIEFP
+868 WPLEFP
-874 ELFISERCGF
+874 EVFVREDGGF
-884 DAIVGNPP
+884 DAFVSNPP
-892 FLGGKRITGATGQKY
+892 FSGGRLVGRRLGLAYQEYLKFVRNGVVGAP
-907 RDFLVKWLAGGTR
+907 
-920 GSADLVSYFF
+920 DLCAYFF
-930 LRAFGLLKQN
+930 LRAFELLRSN
-940 GTMGL
+940 GHFGL
-945 LAVNTIAEGDTRKV
+945 LATKSISETGSRVVCLDQIIGKNGTIHRA
-959 GLESMTNR
+959 
-967 GAVIYSAYPNEQ
+967 YSRFP
-979 WPGSAAVAISRI
+979 WPGNAAVVVSIVWVAR
-991 HVRKGPWHGTCRLH
+991 GDWHGAKVLDDR
-1005 GSVVAHV
+1005 VALAIDGALEEDV
-1012 SPFLTGDEDRLPQRL
+1012 QIPRPMKLKALKGRFSQGQDIMGRGFELTAEER
-1027 AANRGK
+1027 
-1033 AFVGTLVHGS
+1033 
-1043 GFLISEDEAQDL
+1043 EAIL
-1055 LSKDPRNRDVVFP
+1055 GEEPRCAEVIFP
-1068 YLNGQDVNSD
+1068 LFNGQDLNTM
-1078 PNQRP
+1078 PRLEP
-1083 SRWVINFWDWPE
+1083 YRWVIYFRDWSEEKARRYTPAFRRVEELVKPYRESLTGQIHQDCFW
-1095 ARARTYH
+1095 
-1102 EAYSL
+1102 
-1107 VRKRA
+1107 
-1112 KPERDKL
+1112 KL
-1119 DERTTDNK
+1119 WDLRPVLMKEFAEK
-1127 KYKKHWWLHGRQ
+1127 KFALALASVTKHLCLSR
-1139 AKDLYHAIGRGQ
+1139 IS
-1151 LYAEHPTDWRPGAT
+1151 T
-1165 PLRSVILIPETTK
+1165 S
-1178 YCAFHILPNDAV
+1178 AV
-1190 FSHMVKVVASDS
+1190 YNMQVKVLF
-1202 FDLFGVLSSTLHEV
+1202 FDGWKEFCVLQSSLHDV
-1216 WARKNS
+1216 WARWLCGTLGA
-1222 STLET
+1222 STLRYSTSSVLET
-1227 RLKYV
+1227 WPMPPDEGATELE
-1232 PTDAFETFAQ
+1232 DLG
-1242 PERVLSNADIPRDF
+1242 ERFHAHRAEIMMKESIGLTRVYNRFHDPADRDS
-1256 LALRKRVMGAREL
+1256 RIQEMREL
-1269 GLTKLYNELHDPSL
+1269 HRGIDV
-1283 NANDLLKLREMIV
+1283 AVAR
-1296 TLDQLVLAAYGWT
+1296 AYGWDNLDLGHGFH
-1309 DVMLDHDF
+1309 DVP
-1317 HTVAYLPENDRVRF
+1317 YLPESDRVRF
-1331 TISESA
+1331 TISEAA
-1337 RHEVLRRLAELNH
+1337 RIEVLRRLAELNRVRHEQEVAGGLQGVSTTTPRTRHAAAEPVPQRALDFREPSEGDGHGRIASGIRAGEARDPAHVILDHLSASHIWYAKADILSATGLGDDEWSRAIADLVARGLVERQGEKRGAEYRAH
-1350 SRYEEEVREGLRGPV
+1350 SR
-1365 ETGLVDLQA
+1365 
-1374 ERRRRASSGRMS
+1374 S
-1386 GVVASASYA
+1386 
-1395 QSDFAFEEA
+1395 
-1404 PRQVAE
+1404 
-1410 AGAAYDPESGAAR
+1410 
-1423 QIREWLAAHR
+1423 
-1433 GWHAKEEI
+1433 
-1441 ISGARV
+1441 
-1447 RPDEWPL
+1447 
-1454 AIKELVDGGAVA
+1454 
-1466 KQGER
+1466 QGS
-1471 RGTKYKAKQP
+1471 K

>member
-31 FPQGLPKVDGKKLG
+31 FSQGLPKVDGKKLG

-50 FEEWANA
+50 YEEWANA
-57 QDAKA
+57 QDAKSQDA
-62 SDANALH
+62 SALH
-69 ATWVQLVLGELLEFD
+69 STWVQLVLGELLEFD

-104 HHETLRPSRAIVEPS
+104 HHETLRPSIAIVEPS
-119 GRTKAGAPRLLVA
+119 GRTKAGTPRLLVA

-153 LERMTQLCRSAGV
+153 LKRMTQLCRSAGV

-205 AAFEALLG
+205 AAFDALLG

-459 GTKDKEP
+459 GTKSKEP

-486 FLKEHTGRSTSA
+486 FLKEHTGRSYSA
-498 LRNDLEAEL
+498 LRNDLDAEL
-507 DEGAEQR
+507 DEVAEQR

-520 NDKALVKHIA
+520 NDKALVKRIA
-530 PYHALIR
+530 PYHALLR

-542 YPQIYRA
+542 YPQIYPA
-549 GSFMVTGGSERR
+549 GSFMVTGGPERR

-590 EGKPRDAWTLRSAVE
+590 EGKPRDAWKLRSAVE

-622 VQVCRWLAER
+622 VQVCRRLAER

-644 AAISADGEVLEKA
+644 AAISADGGVLEKA

-668 ERLSFARGLVAER
+668 ERLSFARSLVAER

-714 DHNLRSGDSLLGI
+714 DHNLRCGDSILGI
-727 TSLEQLENF
+727 HRLEQLTE
-736 HLDPVRGTSLHHT
+736 LSMAPSGKGQRR
-749 LFDPRHEIRVAVTKA
+749 LFGQNIEEAVHDA
-764 LELRQRL
+764 IDLRQRL
-771 RAIRILD
+771 REMPIRD
-778 IEDVRAMERLDGEAK
+778 IHDVEAMARLDADARQRLEIPEHIADAFLGEVLASGGNENALGN
-793 AVLRRAELAADL
+793 AVASLAIHAERAIAGDRDSYATILRRADDALNVDL
-805 LIGGA
+805 PSGK
-810 IATIGMHE
+810 
-818 QGLDSMLVELADSF
+818 
-832 RPAITPGPDVRRLD
+832 PGRHPL
-846 ERARELLDTDCPER
+846 
-860 LRPRRPFH
+860 H
-868 WAIEFP
+868 WPLEFP
-874 ELFISERCGF
+874 EVFLRQRPGF
-884 DAIVGNPP
+884 DALVGNPP
-892 FLGGKRITGATGQKY
+892 FLGNRLWKGSLGDRLQWQCQMILGTPPGKIDLSVVFHRRAVDLL
-907 RDFLVKWLAGGTR
+907 RAGGC
-920 GSADLVSYFF
+920 Y
-930 LRAFGLLKQN
+930 
-940 GTMGL
+940 GL
-945 LAVNTIAEGDTRKV
+945 LATSNIAEGSAIEV
-959 GLESMTNR
+959 GLGVVVQN
-967 GAVIYSAYPNEQ
+967 GDIYFAMKGMP
-979 WPGSAAVAISRI
+979 WPGTAAVVVAVVGFIKGRWQGECDADGRKCARIGPRLDPEDSDAWVPQELSDAPYAFEGVNNSKGLAFVVTPESPWFERLKTEPKSLLRPYVTGDDITSSALNRIGRWALDIGDHSLDEIARRWPVAHQFLIKEVRPTRIDAALKSYKGLIDRWWQFWNHRAEPMRRLRQRERFIAYSKNTKYPVGMLAPTVWIYTNKVLLIGLERDDLYAISLSTGFRRWLERFSGGNLGETLNLSI
-991 HVRKGPWHGTCRLH
+991 SESVAKYPVPVKQVARTAIEGATRFNDLAVEFSSSHGCGLTDVMNAINTP
-1005 GSVVAHV
+1005 SVV
-1012 SPFLTGDEDRLPQRL
+1012 DETI
-1027 AANRGK
+1027 K
-1033 AFVGTLVHGS
+1033 
-1043 GFLISEDEAQDL
+1043 
-1055 LSKDPRNRDVVFP
+1055 
-1068 YLNGQDVNSD
+1068 
-1078 PNQRP
+1078 
-1083 SRWVINFWDWPE
+1083 
-1095 ARARTYH
+1095 
-1102 EAYSL
+1102 
-1107 VRKRA
+1107 
-1112 KPERDKL
+1112 
-1119 DERTTDNK
+1119 
-1127 KYKKHWWLHGRQ
+1127 
-1139 AKDLYHAIGRGQ
+1139 
-1151 LYAEHPTDWRPGAT
+1151 
-1165 PLRSVILIPETTK
+1165 
-1178 YCAFHILPNDAV
+1178 
-1190 FSHMVKVVASDS
+1190 
-1202 FDLFGVLSSTLHEV
+1202 
-1216 WARKNS
+1216 
-1222 STLET
+1222 
-1227 RLKYV
+1227 
-1232 PTDAFETFAQ
+1232 
-1242 PERVLSNADIPRDF
+1242 
-1256 LALRKRVMGAREL
+1256 
-1269 GLTKLYNELHDPSL
+1269 
-1283 NANDLLKLREMIV
+1283 KLRRLMATIDTE
-1296 TLDQLVLAAYGWT
+1296 VLAAYGW
-1309 DVMLDHDF
+1309 DDLEIAYDF
-1317 HTVAYLPENDRVRF
+1317 REFNGGSVNDPWRWAP
-1331 TISESA
+1331 SD
-1337 RHEVLRRLAELNH
+1337 EVTAELLLRLTTLN
-1350 SRYEEEVREGLRGPV
+1350 RERV
-1365 ETGLVDLQA
+1365 QETSPAGGDATAIARSQREPRAKGAPAGQGALAFVDA
-1374 ERRRRASSGRMS
+1374 PAPTSSKTKAAAPANGVGIRRSN
-1386 GVVASASYA
+1386 
-1395 QSDFAFEEA
+1395 
-1404 PRQVAE
+1404 
-1410 AGAAYDPESGAAR
+1410 
-1423 QIREWLAAHR
+1423 
-1433 GWHAKEEI
+1433 K
-1441 ISGARV
+1441 
-1447 RPDEWPL
+1447 
-1454 AIKELVDGGAVA
+1454 
-1466 KQGER
+1466 
-1471 RGTKYKAKQP
+1471 

>member
-50 FEEWANA
+50 YEEWANA

-62 SDANALH
+62 PDASALH

-84 DQTLRSG
+84 DRTLRSG

-104 HHETLRPSRAIVEPS
+104 HHETLRPSIAIVEPS
-119 GRTKAGAPRLLVA
+119 GRTKAGTPRLLVA

-205 AAFEALLG
+205 AAFDALLG

-498 LRNDLEAEL
+498 LRNDLDAEL
-507 DEGAEQR
+507 DEVAEQR

-520 NDKALVKHIA
+520 NDKALVKRIA
-530 PYHALIR
+530 PYHALLR

-542 YPQIYRA
+542 YPQIYPA
-549 GSFMVTGGSERR
+549 GSFMVTGGPERR

-590 EGKPRDAWTLRSAVE
+590 EGKPRDAWKLRSAVE

-632 VVEAWEEAERQG
+632 VVEAWEEAERTG
-644 AAISADGEVLEKA
+644 AVVSGEGEALEKA
-657 GGRDLLPPDRE
+657 TGRDLLPPDRE
-668 ERLSFARGLVAER
+668 ERLSFARRLVAER

-714 DHNLRSGDSLLGI
+714 DHNLRCGDSLLGVH
-727 TSLEQLENF
+727 
-736 HLDPVRGTSLHHT
+736 HLDQLTRLSMTPSGQGQRRLFGQSVERAVHEAIEVRKRLRSMPIRDIRDVEAMAT
-749 LFDPRHEIRVAVTKA
+749 LDAEARSKLMIAERVSDALIGVVLSAAGQSSERTGLDALAIEADRVAQSDLKA
-764 LELRQRL
+764 LLALGQR
-771 RAIRILD
+771 ASLD
-778 IEDVRAMERLDGEAK
+778 LAKDAPDG
-793 AVLRRAELAADL
+793 
-805 LIGGA
+805 
-810 IATIGMHE
+810 
-818 QGLDSMLVELADSF
+818 
-832 RPAITPGPDVRRLD
+832 
-846 ERARELLDTDCPER
+846 
-860 LRPRRPFH
+860 RPRRPFH
-868 WAIEFP
+868 WPLEFP
-874 ELFISERCGF
+874 EVFAGEGGGF
-884 DAIVGNPP
+884 DAFVSNPP
-892 FLGGKRITGATGQKY
+892 FSGGRLVGRRLGLVYQEYLKY
-907 RDFLVKWLAGGTR
+907 VRNGVV
-920 GSADLVSYFF
+920 GSPDLCAYFF
-930 LRAFGLLKQN
+930 LRAFELLKAN
-940 GTMGL
+940 GHFGF
-945 LAVNTIAEGDTRKV
+945 LATKSIAETGSRVVCLDQIISKGGTIHRAYSMVRWPGNAAVVVSIVWVAKGDWQGARV
-959 GLESMTNR
+959 LDDQVVPGIDGALEEDVQIPRPTKLKALKGRYSQGQDIMGRGFELTAEER
-967 GAVIYSAYPNEQ
+967 GAILAEDARCAEVI
-979 WPGSAAVAISRI
+979 
-991 HVRKGPWHGTCRLH
+991 
-1005 GSVVAHV
+1005 
-1012 SPFLTGDEDRLPQRL
+1012 
-1027 AANRGK
+1027 
-1033 AFVGTLVHGS
+1033 
-1043 GFLISEDEAQDL
+1043 
-1055 LSKDPRNRDVVFP
+1055 FP
-1068 YLNGQDVNSD
+1068 LFNGQDLNTM
-1078 PNQRP
+1078 PKLEP
-1083 SRWVINFWDWPE
+1083 YRWVIYFRDWPE
-1095 ARARTYH
+1095 EKARLYGPAFRRVKELVKPYR
-1102 EAYSL
+1102 ESL
-1107 VRKRA
+1107 TGQIHQDCFWKFWDLRPQLVA
-1112 KPERDKL
+1112 ELERRREIL
-1119 DERTTDNK
+1119 ASAITS
-1127 KYKKHWWLHGRQ
+1127 KYLSFRFV
-1139 AKDLYHAIGRGQ
+1139 
-1151 LYAEHPTDWRPGAT
+1151 PT
-1165 PLRSVILIPETTK
+1165 SVIMNK
-1178 YCAFHILPNDAV
+1178 A
-1190 FSHMVKVVASDS
+1190 
-1202 FDLFGVLSSTLHEV
+1202 
-1216 WARKNS
+1216 
-1222 STLET
+1222 
-1227 RLKYV
+1227 
-1232 PTDAFETFAQ
+1232 
-1242 PERVLSNADIPRDF
+1242 
-1256 LALRKRVMGAREL
+1256 
-1269 GLTKLYNELHDPSL
+1269 TKLYFFDSWRDFACLQSSLHSAWAYWTCGMMGLSTLKYSTSEALETWPMPSKERSSQLELLGKRYHALREDIMANAWVGLTQLYNRVHDPAVRASQIEE
-1283 NANDLLKLREMIV
+1283 LRALHREIDV
-1296 TLDQLVLAAYGWT
+1296 AVACAYGW
-1309 DVMLDHDF
+1309 DDLDLAHDF
-1317 HTVAYLPENDRVRF
+1317 RDAPYLPDSDRVRF
-1331 TISESA
+1331 TISEPA
-1337 RHEVLRRLAELNH
+1337 RTVILRRLAELNRV
-1350 SRYEEEVREGLRGPV
+1350 RYEEEVARGLHGSTAAGRTNG
-1365 ETGLVDLQA
+1365 T
-1374 ERRRRASSGRMS
+1374 RRTASTPIPQPAFDFGD
-1386 GVVASASYA
+1386 ASASHDKDLEAVGRATRYA
-1395 QSDFAFEEA
+1395 GDSASAILSYLTTHRTWNAKADILSATGLSDGQWNIAIA
-1404 PRQVAE
+1404 DLVAN
-1410 AGAAYDPESGAAR
+1410 G
-1423 QIREWLAAHR
+1423 
-1433 GWHAKEEI
+1433 
-1441 ISGARV
+1441 
-1447 RPDEWPL
+1447 
-1454 AIKELVDGGAVA
+1454 LVER
-1466 KQGER
+1466 QGER
-1471 RGTKYKAKQP
+1471 RGTRYRARSEPPRSLGAKA

>member
-6 RHHSEWLSLIEV
+6 RHHSEWVSLIEV
-18 SGPFLTLPVLVRV
+18 SGPFLTLPVLIRV

-50 FEEWANA
+50 YEEWANA

-62 SDANALH
+62 PDASALH
-69 ATWVQLVLGELLEFD
+69 ATWVQLVLRELLEFD

-99 VPLAE
+99 VRLLE
-104 HHETLRPSRAIVEPS
+104 HHETLRPSMAIVEPS
-119 GRTKAGAPRLLVA
+119 GRAKAGTPRLLVA

-153 LERMTQLCRSAGV
+153 LERMTQLCRSTGV

-205 AAFEALLG
+205 AAFDALLG
-213 VRRFFAVADTDT
+213 VRRFFAVANTDT

-254 LVQALDRADLDRK
+254 LAQALDRADLDRK

-292 LFCAEERG
+292 IFCAEERG

-383 GTSWLA
+383 GTSWLD
-389 TPASPLPIDNRTV
+389 TLASPLPIDNRTV

-450 VDTDTLGLL
+450 VDADTLGLA

-474 RERRHGTDGLIG
+474 RERRHGRDGLIG

-498 LRNDLEAEL
+498 LRNDLDAEL
-507 DEGAEQR
+507 DEVAEQR

-520 NDKALVKHIA
+520 NDKALVTHIA

-549 GSFMVTGGSERR
+549 GSFMITGGSERR

-590 EGKPRDAWTLRSAVE
+590 EGKPRHAWKLRSAVE

-632 VVEAWEEAERQG
+632 VVEAWEDAERHG
-644 AAISADGEVLEKA
+644 GAISAEGEVLEKA
-657 GGRDLLPPDRE
+657 AGHDLLPPDRE
-668 ERLSFARGLVAER
+668 ERLSYARRLVAER
-681 CVYGVDINPMAV
+681 CIFGVDINPMAV

-727 TSLEQLENF
+727 HRLEQLTELCMTPNGKGQRRLF
-736 HLDPVRGTSLHHT
+736 GQRVERAVHEAIEVRKRLRSIPIRDISDIEAMATLDAEARSKLMIAERVADALLGVVLAASGQSAERTGLDALAIEADRVAEGDAKALVALGQRASLH
-749 LFDPRHEIRVAVTKA
+749 LANDSP
-764 LELRQRL
+764 
-771 RAIRILD
+771 
-778 IEDVRAMERLDGEAK
+778 DG
-793 AVLRRAELAADL
+793 
-805 LIGGA
+805 
-810 IATIGMHE
+810 
-818 QGLDSMLVELADSF
+818 S
-832 RPAITPGPDVRRLD
+832 
-846 ERARELLDTDCPER
+846 
-860 LRPRRPFH
+860 PRRPFH
-868 WAIEFP
+868 WPLEFP
-874 ELFISERCGF
+874 EVFAEEGGGF
-884 DAIVGNPP
+884 DAFVSNPP
-892 FLGGKRITGATGQKY
+892 FMGGRKISSNFGDAFEKALKKLILDGAKGSVNLVAYFVVRSLRLLCTTGSAGFIATDSIKESDTRTQAFARVFERATAYFGLSS
-907 RDFLVKWLAGGTR
+907 FPWPGTAGVHVSVVVFSMRPWR
-920 GSADLVSYFF
+920 GSV
-930 LRAFGLLKQN
+930 LLD
-940 GTMGL
+940 GARVDAITTM
-945 LAVNTIAEGDTRKV
+945 
-959 GLESMTNR
+959 LE
-967 GAVIYSAYPNEQ
+967 
-979 WPGSAAVAISRI
+979 PGSELEQPHSLASNAGFCSDGVKVQGIGFVLDESEAATILAKEPQSTSVISKYIVGDDINNCPRQ
-991 HVRKGPWHGTCRLH
+991 
-1005 GSVVAHV
+1005 
-1012 SPFLTGDEDRLPQRL
+1012 TG
-1027 AANRGK
+1027 
-1033 AFVGTLVHGS
+1033 
-1043 GFLISEDEAQDL
+1043 
-1055 LSKDPRNRDVVFP
+1055 
-1068 YLNGQDVNSD
+1068 
-1078 PNQRP
+1078 
-1083 SRWVINFWDWPE
+1083 SRWVVNFWTRDEGAARRFKTPWAIVEERVKPYRDTLTRQVHE
-1095 ARARTYH
+1095 SCFWKFWDRREAFHDRIRQHGAALVTSKLSKHFCVTFGDPTNIYSEKVKLFDFGNYSALAVLQSVVHTEWALLWGSSTGETPAYVGTSCFDTFPFPPALLVGRVLAHDATDAQLESVGKKYFEHRAAMCGQRRLGFTGVYNLVHSRDEQAADVVRFRKLIAELDRAVLLAYGWQDIDLEHQFVATQRGERYSVAPGARAELLKRLSALNRQRYGEEQASAPAAKPRSTK
-1102 EAYSL
+1102 S
-1107 VRKRA
+1107 RA
-1112 KPERDKL
+1112 KAAP
-1119 DERTTDNK
+1119 
-1127 KYKKHWWLHGRQ
+1127 
-1139 AKDLYHAIGRGQ
+1139 AGQ
-1151 LYAEHPTDWRPGAT
+1151 GA
-1165 PLRSVILIPETTK
+1165 LALV
-1178 YCAFHILPNDAV
+1178 
-1190 FSHMVKVVASDS
+1190 
-1202 FDLFGVLSSTLHEV
+1202 
-1216 WARKNS
+1216 
-1222 STLET
+1222 
-1227 RLKYV
+1227 
-1232 PTDAFETFAQ
+1232 DAFEVEPRRSQT
-1242 PERVLSNADIPRDF
+1242 NA
-1256 LALRKRVMGAREL
+1256 
-1269 GLTKLYNELHDPSL
+1269 
-1283 NANDLLKLREMIV
+1283 
-1296 TLDQLVLAAYGWT
+1296 
-1309 DVMLDHDF
+1309 
-1317 HTVAYLPENDRVRF
+1317 
-1331 TISESA
+1331 
-1337 RHEVLRRLAELNH
+1337 
-1350 SRYEEEVREGLRGPV
+1350 
-1365 ETGLVDLQA
+1365 
-1374 ERRRRASSGRMS
+1374 AS
-1386 GVVASASYA
+1386 
-1395 QSDFAFEEA
+1395 
-1404 PRQVAE
+1404 P
-1410 AGAAYDPESGAAR
+1410 
-1423 QIREWLAAHR
+1423 
-1433 GWHAKEEI
+1433 AKK
-1441 ISGARV
+1441 A
-1447 RPDEWPL
+1447 
-1454 AIKELVDGGAVA
+1454 
-1466 KQGER
+1466 
-1471 RGTKYKAKQP
+1471 GTKRTSR

>member
-50 FEEWANA
+50 YEEWANA
-57 QDAKA
+57 QGAKE
-62 SDANALH
+62 SDASALH

-84 DQTLRSG
+84 EQTLRLG

-104 HHETLRPSRAIVEPS
+104 HHETLRPSMAIVEPR
-119 GRTKAGAPRLLVA
+119 GRAKAGTLRVLIAI
-132 VWPSNQDLESAVPAA
+132 WPSNQDLESAVPAA

-153 LERMTQLCRSAGV
+153 LERMTQLCRLTGV

-191 SWYAGLWLQEPITL
+191 SWYAGLWLLEPITL

-225 IEALLDESVAFQQ
+225 IETLLDESVAFQQ

-306 ETYDANYAV
+306 EIYDANYAV

-344 LATFR
+344 LAAFR

-383 GTSWLA
+383 GTTWLDTA
-389 TPASPLPIDNRTV
+389 AFPLPIDNRTV

-407 ALQLLRTRGDGGT
+407 ALQLLRTRGDDGT
-420 SEARKLSYR
+420 NEARKLSYR

-450 VDTDTLGLL
+450 VDADTLGLS

-474 RERRHGTDGLIG
+474 RERRRGTDGLIG

-498 LRNDLEAEL
+498 LRSDLDVEP
-507 DEGAEQR
+507 DEVAEQR

-530 PYHALIR
+530 QYHAMIR

-549 GSFMVTGGSERR
+549 GSLMVTGGSERR

-590 EGKPRDAWTLRSAVE
+590 EGKPRNAWKLRSTTE

-632 VVEAWEEAERQG
+632 VVEAWEDAERQG
-644 AAISADGEVLEKA
+644 AVISAQGEVLEKVA
-657 GGRDLLPPDRE
+657 GHDLLPPDRE
-668 ERLSFARGLVAER
+668 ERLSFARRLVAER
-681 CVYGVDINPMAV
+681 CIFGVDMNPMAV

-727 TSLEQLENF
+727 TSLDQLENF
-736 HLDPVRGTSLHHT
+736 HLDSVRGKRLHHT
-749 LFDPRHEIRVAVTKA
+749 LFDPRHEIQTAVTKA
-764 LELRQRL
+764 LAARQRL
-771 RAIRILD
+771 RAIRIVD
-778 IEDVRAMERLDGEAK
+778 IEDVWAMTRLDAEARI
-793 AVLRRAELAADL
+793 VLRRPELAADL
-805 LIGGA
+805 LVGAAIVSAGGRD
-810 IATIGMHE
+810 E
-818 QGLDSMLVELADSF
+818 D
-832 RPAITPGPDVRRLD
+832 LD
-846 ERARELLDTDCPER
+846 ERLVDLADRLKHAIASGAESKRLEIEAHKLLDTDCPER
-860 LRPRRPFH
+860 LKPRRSFH

-874 ELFISERCGF
+874 EVFARARPGF

-892 FLGGKRITGATGQKY
+892 FMGGQKLTGAFGTRY
-907 RDFLVKWLAGGTR
+907 REHLVAWLAGGAR
-920 GSADLVSYFF
+920 GSADLVAYFF
-930 LRAFGLLKQN
+930 LRAYVLLRKDGN
-940 GTMGL
+940 FGL
-945 LAVNTIAEGDTRKV
+945 LAVNTIAEGDTRQA
-959 GLESMTNR
+959 GLER
-967 GAVIYSAYPNEQ
+967 LAKGGATIYAAYPNEP
-979 WPGSAAVAISRI
+979 WPGSAAVITSRVHI
-991 HVRKGPWHGTCRLH
+991 HKGEWQ
-1005 GSVVAHV
+1005 GSRSIFGRSVPII
-1012 SPFLTGDEDRLPQRL
+1012 SPFLSSGEEWTPKRLK
-1027 AANRGK
+1027 ANEGIT
-1033 AFVGTLVHGS
+1033 FVGSYLLGLGFTLTS
-1043 GFLISEDEAQDL
+1043 DEVQEMV
-1055 LSKDPRNRDVVFP
+1055 SRHPRNREVLFP
-1068 YLNGQDVNSD
+1068 YIDGEDLNTD
-1078 PNQRP
+1078 PEQRP

-1095 ARARTYH
+1095 ERARTYT
-1102 EAYSL
+1102 ESYEILKSK
-1107 VRKRA
+1107 VRPQRMQQNDRGGREYWWRFLRPR
-1112 KPERDKL
+1112 PE
-1119 DERTTDNK
+1119 
-1127 KYKKHWWLHGRQ
+1127 
-1139 AKDLYHAIGRGQ
+1139 LYHAIGRGKHF
-1151 LYAEHPTDWRPGAT
+1151 ERHPEGWRPSSQSQGKVLVSARVGKYFNPSLIGNEYIFNEKIVVFAT
-1165 PLRSVILIPETTK
+1165 
-1178 YCAFHILPNDAV
+1178 
-1190 FSHMVKVVASDS
+1190 DS
-1202 FDLFGVLSSTLHEV
+1202 YSLLALL
-1216 WARKNS
+1216 NS
-1222 STLET
+1222 SIGQAWVWKQSS
-1227 RLKYV
+1227 RLKMDLNFS
-1232 PTDAFETFAQ
+1232 PSDAFETFPLLNPLPQ
-1242 PERVLSNADIPRDF
+1242 E
-1256 LALRKRVMGAREL
+1256 LAEL
-1269 GLTKLYNELHDPSL
+1269 GHQYVDSRQSIMRSRNVGLTKLYNCFHAPEESAQKIVELRDIMCEI
-1283 NANDLLKLREMIV
+1283 DR
-1296 TLDQLVLAAYGWT
+1296 LVSERYGWV
-1309 DVMLDHDF
+1309 DLDLDHGF
-1317 HTVAYLPENDRVRF
+1317 HEVAYLPEGSRVRF
-1331 TISESA
+1331 AISEHV
-1337 RHEVLRRLAELNH
+1337 RFEVLRRLADLNRT
-1350 SRYEEEVREGLRGPV
+1350 RYEVEVREGLHGSV
-1365 ETGLVDLQA
+1365 EAGLVDLQS
-1374 ERRRRASSGRMS
+1374 ERRRRATGCQATAKVD
-1386 GVVASASYA
+1386 GVSYA
-1395 QSDFAFEEA
+1395 QADLALEES
-1404 PRQVAE
+1404 PRRAAE
-1410 AGAAYDPESGAAR
+1410 PRTSYYAANASAGR
-1423 QIREWLAAHR
+1423 IREWLVVHR
-1433 GWHAKEEI
+1433 GWHGKDDILA
-1441 ISGARV
+1441 GARV
-1447 RPDEWPL
+1447 DPDSWPS
-1454 AIKELVDGGAVA
+1454 AIKELVESGAVA

-1471 RGTKYKAKQP
+1471 RGTKYSAKQP

>member
-31 FPQGLPKVDGKKLG
+31 FPQGLPKVESSKLG

-50 FEEWANA
+50 YEEWANA

-62 SDANALH
+62 PDASALH

-91 DGLPSGLD
+91 DSLPSGLD

-104 HHETLRPSRAIVEPS
+104 HHETLRPSIAIVEPS
-119 GRTKAGAPRLLVA
+119 SRAKAGTPRLLVA
-132 VWPSNQDLESAVPAA
+132 VWPSSQELESAVPAA

-153 LERMTQLCRSAGV
+153 VERMTQLCRSVGV

-213 VRRFFAVADTDT
+213 VRRLFAVADTDT

-267 RELLRDVPPA
+267 RELLRDVSPA

-315 STLRALLREEADR
+315 STLRSLLREEADR

-466 ELSLDELN
+466 ELSLDELD
-474 RERRHGTDGLIG
+474 RERRHGKDKLIE
-486 FLKEHTGRSTSA
+486 FLKEQTGRSTSA
-498 LRNDLEAEL
+498 LRNDLDAEL
-507 DEGAEQR
+507 DEVAEQR

-520 NDKALVKHIA
+520 NDKALLLRVA
-530 PYHALIR
+530 PYHALLR
-537 KDVWG
+537 EDVWG
-542 YPQIYRA
+542 YPQIYRT
-549 GSFMVTGGSERR
+549 GSLMVTGGPERR

-576 VTETLEPLVYVGPA
+576 VTQTLEPLVYVGPA
-590 EGKPRDAWTLRSAVE
+590 EGKPRDAWKLRSAAE

-644 AAISADGEVLEKA
+644 VASSADGEVLEKVE
-657 GGRDLLPPDRE
+657 GHDLLPLDIE
-668 ERLSFARGLVAER
+668 ERLSLARRLVAER

-714 DHNLRSGDSLLGI
+714 DHSLRCGDSLLGVHGFD
-727 TSLEQLENF
+727 QLAE
-736 HLDPVRGTSLHHT
+736 LSMMPAGQGQLR
-749 LFDPRHEIRVAVTKA
+749 LFGQSVKRAVQEAIHIR
-764 LELRQRL
+764 RRL
-771 RAIRILD
+771 RSIPIRDIRD
-778 IEDVRAMERLDGEAK
+778 IEAMATLDVEARSRLSIPERIADALIGIVLATNGQDALQAALGTLAIAADRAVEGNTEAMND
-793 AVLRRAELAADL
+793 LRRQGTQDLAK
-805 LIGGA
+805 GA
-810 IATIGMHE
+810 
-818 QGLDSMLVELADSF
+818 
-832 RPAITPGPDVRRLD
+832 PDG
-846 ERARELLDTDCPER
+846 
-860 LRPRRPFH
+860 RPRRPFH
-868 WAIEFP
+868 WALEFP
-874 ELFISERCGF
+874 EVFDRKPAGF
-884 DAIVGNPP
+884 DAFVGNPP
-892 FLGGKRITGATGQKY
+892 FLGGTKLDGPLGRTY
-907 RDFLVKWLAGGTR
+907 RDLVVGTLAGGRVGVR
-920 GSADLVSYFF
+920 GAADLCTYFL
-930 LRAFGLLKQN
+930 LRAYHLTRDN
-940 GTMGL
+940 GCVGFITT
-945 LAVNTIAEGDTRKV
+945 NKISQGDSRVV
-959 GLESMTNR
+959 GLD
-967 GAVIYSAYPNEQ
+967 Q
-979 WPGSAAVAISRI
+979 
-991 HVRKGPWHGTCRLH
+991 
-1005 GSVVAHV
+1005 
-1012 SPFLTGDEDRLPQRL
+1012 
-1027 AANRGK
+1027 
-1033 AFVGTLVHGS
+1033 
-1043 GFLISEDEAQDL
+1043 
-1055 LSKDPRNRDVVFP
+1055 
-1068 YLNGQDVNSD
+1068 
-1078 PNQRP
+1078 
-1083 SRWVINFWDWPE
+1083 
-1095 ARARTYH
+1095 
-1102 EAYSL
+1102 
-1107 VRKRA
+1107 
-1112 KPERDKL
+1112 
-1119 DERTTDNK
+1119 
-1127 KYKKHWWLHGRQ
+1127 
-1139 AKDLYHAIGRGQ
+1139 
-1151 LYAEHPTDWRPGAT
+1151 
-1165 PLRSVILIPETTK
+1165 
-1178 YCAFHILPNDAV
+1178 
-1190 FSHMVKVVASDS
+1190 
-1202 FDLFGVLSSTLHEV
+1202 
-1216 WARKNS
+1216 
-1222 STLET
+1222 
-1227 RLKYV
+1227 
-1232 PTDAFETFAQ
+1232 
-1242 PERVLSNADIPRDF
+1242 
-1256 LALRKRVMGAREL
+1256 
-1269 GLTKLYNELHDPSL
+1269 
-1283 NANDLLKLREMIV
+1283 IV
-1296 TLDQLVLAAYGWT
+1296 
-1309 DVMLDHDF
+1309 
-1317 HTVAYLPENDRVRF
+1317 
-1331 TISESA
+1331 
-1337 RHEVLRRLAELNH
+1337 
-1350 SRYEEEVREGLRGPV
+1350 
-1365 ETGLVDLQA
+1365 
-1374 ERRRRASSGRMS
+1374 ASSGRIYRATKNLMWPGAAS
-1386 GVVASASYA
+1386 ITVSLLHVIRGDWKAKATLDGRSVVRISARLDAEDEPLPEPVALATNANLAFEGAKMIGAGFIVSIEEA
-1395 QSDFAFEEA
+1395 QTLIKRNARNSEVLFPYLIGKDINSTPRHEPSRWAINLFDYSLSKCVSDFPEVLSIVESRVKPERCEYQPTSAWNKFLRENWWQYFWRPEMWRVISKLDRVLVRSRVSNMHILVFAPTSWLFSDATTVFAFADMGSFAILQSSLHVAWIERQASSMRTDLRYTPSSCFQTFVLPHSRSSTAAAGASFYALREEVQA
-1404 PRQVAE
+1404 ARGCSLRKLYERINDPRDSSDDIVKLRVLQTAMDVAVAE
-1410 AGAAYDPESGAAR
+1410 AYGWDAGILEHGF
-1423 QIREWLAAHR
+1423 R
-1433 GWHAKEEI
+1433 GTPW
-1441 ISGARV
+1441 GARFDISEDARANVV
-1447 RPDEWPL
+1447 RRMCQLNAER
-1454 AIKELVDGGAVA
+1454 VV
-1466 KQGER
+1466 GER
-1471 RGTKYKAKQP
+1471 AG

>member
-1 MSGIA
+1 MTGIA
-6 RHHSEWLSLIEV
+6 RHHAEWLSLIEV

-50 FEEWANA
+50 YEEWANA
-57 QDAKA
+57 KDAKA
-62 SDANALH
+62 PEASALH

-91 DGLPSGLD
+91 DRLPPGLA

-104 HHETLRPSRAIVEPS
+104 HHETLRPSMAIVEPS
-119 GRTKAGAPRLLVA
+119 GRTKAGTPRLLIA
-132 VWPSNQDLESAVPAA
+132 VWPTSQDLESAVPGA

-153 LERMTQLCRSAGV
+153 LERMTQLCRSTGV

-178 VVDAPVGQTAGYA
+178 VVDAPVGQTVGYA

-213 VRRFFAVADTDT
+213 VRRLFAVAETDT

-254 LVQALDRADLDRK
+254 LVQALDRADLDRN

-420 SEARKLSYR
+420 TEARKLSYR

-459 GTKDKEP
+459 GTRDKEP
-466 ELSLDELN
+466 ELSLDELS

-498 LRNDLEAEL
+498 LRNDLNAGL
-507 DEGAEQR
+507 DEVAEQR

-576 VTETLEPLVYVGPA
+576 VSETLEPLVYAGPA
-590 EGKPRDAWTLRSAVE
+590 EGKPRDAWKLRSAAE

-632 VVEAWEEAERQG
+632 VVEAWEEAERKG
-644 AAISADGEVLEKA
+644 AAISAEGEVLEKA
-657 GGRDLLPPDRE
+657 AGHDLLPPDRD
-668 ERLSFARGLVAER
+668 ERLSFARSLVAER
-681 CVYGVDINPMAV
+681 CIYGVDINPMAV

-698 SLWLVTLAKG
+698 SLWLITLAKG

-727 TSLEQLENF
+727 TSLDQLENF
-736 HLDPVRGTSLHHT
+736 HLDPLRGKRLHHS
-749 LFDPRHEIRVAVTKA
+749 LFDPRHEIKA
-764 LELRQRL
+764 ALARSLALRQRL

-778 IEDVRAMERLDGEAK
+778 VEDVAAMARLDEEAK
-793 AVLRRAELAADL
+793 AHARRPEIVGDL
-805 LIGGA
+805 VIGA
-810 IATIGMHE
+810 LIATAGMRDE
-818 QGLDSMLVELADSF
+818 ALDEKLALLADKLRDALARGASVLQLDSEA
-832 RPAITPGPDVRRLD
+832 RRNLD
-846 ERARELLDTDCPER
+846 KECPER
-860 LRPRRPFH
+860 LVPRRPFH
-868 WAIEFP
+868 WAVEYP
-874 ELFISERCGF
+874 EVFTRERPGF

-892 FLGGKRITGATGQKY
+892 FLGGKQMPTFLSPRYCMSLKAAFTASTGA
-907 RDFLVKWLAGGTR
+907 
-920 GSADLVSYFF
+920 ADLIAYFF
-930 LRAFGLLKQN
+930 RRAFNLLRNDGHLGLVATKS
-940 GTMGL
+940 
-945 LAVNTIAEGDTRKV
+945 IAETATRKV
-959 GLESMTNR
+959 GLDQICQEGGVICSATTNVPWMGAASVVVSWLHVVR
-967 GAVIYSAYPNEQ
+967 GDWTGRRVLNGRNAALITSSLSVALDF
-979 WPGSAAVAISRI
+979 SAAARLD
-991 HVRKGPWHGTCRLH
+991 HGI
-1005 GSVVAHV
+1005 
-1012 SPFLTGDEDRLPQRL
+1012 PY
-1027 AANRGK
+1027 
-1033 AFVGTLVHGS
+1033 
-1043 GFLISEDEAQDL
+1043 SE
-1055 LSKDPRNRDVVFP
+1055 
-1068 YLNGQDVNSD
+1068 G
-1078 PNQRP
+1078 
-1083 SRWVINFWDWPE
+1083 
-1095 ARARTYH
+1095 
-1102 EAYSL
+1102 
-1107 VRKRA
+1107 
-1112 KPERDKL
+1112 
-1119 DERTTDNK
+1119 
-1127 KYKKHWWLHGRQ
+1127 
-1139 AKDLYHAIGRGQ
+1139 
-1151 LYAEHPTDWRPGAT
+1151 
-1165 PLRSVILIPETTK
+1165 
-1178 YCAFHILPNDAV
+1178 
-1190 FSHMVKVVASDS
+1190 
-1202 FDLFGVLSSTLHEV
+1202 
-1216 WARKNS
+1216 
-1222 STLET
+1222 
-1227 RLKYV
+1227 
-1232 PTDAFETFAQ
+1232 
-1242 PERVLSNADIPRDF
+1242 
-1256 LALRKRVMGAREL
+1256 
-1269 GLTKLYNELHDPSL
+1269 TKLYGDSFVRSRDDAASLSAKNPGLRRYLRTYVNGDVLNGPPKMLGAFVAVDFGELDEDEVHGCDQILSELKRAVGKERANQTRQIHEHRPWLHWDKRTAFFRGARRLDRVLATVIVSQHLIFSFVDPKHLFAHGIKLFADRRAALFACLQSGIHEAWVRAVSSKLGQSNRYSTSTSFDTFPLLPSTLQCPSL
-1283 NANDLLKLREMIV
+1283 ERAGESYHQVRGDLVSATGEGFTKLYGRFHSATESSVGISRLRRAQQD
-1296 TLDQLVLAAYGWT
+1296 LDEAVAAAYGWT
-1309 DVMLDHDF
+1309 DLVLAREFQETPNGIRLLIPDD
-1317 HTVAYLPENDRVRF
+1317 VRQ
-1331 TISESA
+1331 EVCA
-1337 RHEVLRRLAELNH
+1337 RLLTLNQELA
-1350 SRYEEEVREGLRGPV
+1350 
-1365 ETGLVDLQA
+1365 
-1374 ERRRRASSGRMS
+1374 
-1386 GVVASASYA
+1386 GVK
-1395 QSDFAFEEA
+1395 
-1404 PRQVAE
+1404 
-1410 AGAAYDPESGAAR
+1410 
-1423 QIREWLAAHR
+1423 HR
-1433 GWHAKEEI
+1433 
-1441 ISGARV
+1441 S
-1447 RPDEWPL
+1447 
-1454 AIKELVDGGAVA
+1454 
-1466 KQGER
+1466 
-1471 RGTKYKAKQP
+1471 